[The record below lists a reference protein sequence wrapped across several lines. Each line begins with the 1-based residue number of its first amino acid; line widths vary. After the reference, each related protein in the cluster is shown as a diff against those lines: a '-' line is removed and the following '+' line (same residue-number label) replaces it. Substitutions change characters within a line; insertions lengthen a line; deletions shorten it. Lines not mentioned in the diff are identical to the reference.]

1 MDILMYLKDP
11 QDVHEYNARASC
23 TEAISGTGQPSFEP
37 WLQTEPIAMYN
48 PSPSAETQNSANPR
62 SQLPQNCARKDWTP
76 TLIPNMKALFKVR
89 RLWTLMVKRK
99 LKVHVSN
106 KLLKAGTQI
115 PLMLSH
121 HPGRAQDNRD
131 APKTSS

>member
-48 PSPSAETQNSANPR
+48 PSPSAETQNCQSEVPAATKLRKKGLDTYPH
-62 SQLPQNCARKDWTP
+62 PQHEGPLQGSPPLDTDGQK
-76 TLIPNMKALFKVR
+76 KAQGSR
-89 RLWTLMVKRK
+89 QQQTSESWHADT
-99 LKVHVSN
+99 
-106 KLLKAGTQI
+106 I
-115 PLMLSH
+115 
-121 HPGRAQDNRD
+121 D
-131 APKTSS
+131 AFSPPWKSTG